1 MQSPCDKFIF
11 ECRSFV
17 WLSYSSAAFTLPSF
31 HHFLPSCALPLACLL
46 FPPIIPSLSPLVL
59 RSAHWILAMYLLP
72 WHPQLS
78 SPLDRALPSRDR
90 QTLHRM
96 GGQFIELPE
105 SLLPLLPTTTLLRGL
120 PSVEFSLA
128 GTAYLSGRGYR
139 CCFSCGPWRV
149 AVWSKEP
156 SHSL

>member
-31 HHFLPSCALPLACLL
+31 HHFLPPCALPLACLL

-59 RSAHWILAMYLLP
+59 RSAHWFLAMYLLP

-78 SPLDRALPSRDR
+78 SPLDRPLPSRNR
-90 QTLHRM
+90 QTLYHM

-105 SLLPLLPTTTLLRGL
+105 SLLPLLLTTTLLRGL
-120 PSVEFSLA
+120 PSVEFSQK
-128 GTAYLSGRGYR
+128 GRTGVPYESGRCYIWLG
-139 CCFSCGPWRV
+139 
-149 AVWSKEP
+149 
-156 SHSL
+156 LLT